1 MTASIIIFVVLFV
14 ITFLMHKP
22 FNIHASQKRWI
33 QEIHRYFE
41 IAFVMQGLIILNML
55 FW

>member
-1 MTASIIIFVVLFV
+1 MIAAVVIFSVLFI

-22 FNIHASQKRWI
+22 FNIHAVQKRWV
-33 QEIHRYFE
+33 QEIHHYSE
-41 IAFVMQGLIILNML
+41 IALVMQGLIILNML